1 MAARRCQDE
10 TVKQWYALRSKPRR
24 ESSAAALLT
33 KAGIEV
39 YLPQTRVHKQ
49 PGRGPILEPFF
60 PGYLFGQ
67 LDPLLGDVR
76 LVKYTP
82 GILHIVGYGDEP
94 WPVPDDL
101 IAAIQERLTRGREA
115 LAHTGFRPGDRV
127 VITGGPLRDVDAIF
141 DCGLSAT
148 GRVRVLVRI
157 LGSLRPAD
165 VHVAQLRP
173 ANKAAEMR

>member
-1 MAARRCQDE
+1 MKR
-10 TVKQWYALRSKPRR
+10 WYALRSKPNK

-33 KAGIEV
+33 RAGIEV

-60 PGYLFGQ
+60 PGYFFGQ

-82 GILHIVGYGDEP
+82 GILYIVGYGDEP

-101 IAAIQERLTRGREA
+101 IAAIQERLTRSRGA
-115 LAHTGFRPGDRV
+115 PAHASFRPGDRV

-141 DCGLSAT
+141 DRGLSAT

-157 LGSLRPAD
+157 LGSLRPTE
-165 VHVAQLRP
+165 VHLAQLRP
-173 ANKAAEMR
+173 ATKAAEMR